1 MVNILISGYYG
12 FDNIGD
18 ESILRTLVSSLRE
31 HIPDC
36 SLTVLSHNPAS
47 TREKYGVEAVDRMS
61 PMAILRAV
69 KKCDMLISGGGS
81 LLQDVTSS
89 KSLHYY
95 LSIIRCAEFFHKKVF
110 IYSQGIG
117 PIDRPGNR
125 RHPQTV
131 RLRLPATIRITTAN
145 ITIISD
151 FPTSLHVGLDVEP
164 QRTLAAGKI
173 DAQYLEKPAP
183 LAARI
188 ETHGHT
194 QRISGHNRLSVIFQ
208 RGTSARRFA
217 PDDYE
222 RLPAP
227 IAETRFEPRRF
238 AAVETSETQGIRHVR
253 MQRFGRN
260 CDNGARKC
268 PMPAA
273 RAAAAK
279 QHEHHADGR
288 AASPKSTPQPPHG

>member
-110 IYSQGIG
+110 IYSQDIR
-117 PIDRPGNR
+117 PIDSPLLYISAISSRSNRKSSFCICRIGNFR
-125 RHPQTV
+125 K
-131 RLRLPATIRITTAN
+131 IRIRHSTTDK
-145 ITIISD
+145 S
-151 FPTSLHVGLDVEP
+151 
-164 QRTLAAGKI
+164 
-173 DAQYLEKPAP
+173 
-183 LAARI
+183 
-188 ETHGHT
+188 
-194 QRISGHNRLSVIFQ
+194 
-208 RGTSARRFA
+208 
-217 PDDYE
+217 
-222 RLPAP
+222 
-227 IAETRFEPRRF
+227 
-238 AAVETSETQGIRHVR
+238 
-253 MQRFGRN
+253 
-260 CDNGARKC
+260 C
-268 PMPAA
+268 
-273 RAAAAK
+273 
-279 QHEHHADGR
+279 
-288 AASPKSTPQPPHG
+288 ASTVA

>member
-47 TREKYGVEAVDRMS
+47 TREKYGVEAVERMS

-95 LSIIRCAEFFHKKVF
+95 LSIIRCAQFFRKKVF

-125 RHPQTV
+125 R
-131 RLRLPATIRITTAN
+131 
-145 ITIISD
+145 
-151 FPTSLHVGLDVEP
+151 
-164 QRTLAAGKI
+164 
-173 DAQYLEKPAP
+173 
-183 LAARI
+183 
-188 ETHGHT
+188 
-194 QRISGHNRLSVIFQ
+194 
-208 RGTSARRFA
+208 
-217 PDDYE
+217 
-222 RLPAP
+222 
-227 IAETRFEPRRF
+227 
-238 AAVETSETQGIRHVR
+238 
-253 MQRFGRN
+253 
-260 CDNGARKC
+260 
-268 PMPAA
+268 
-273 RAAAAK
+273 AAAK
-279 QHEHHADGR
+279 ALKKADGIVVR
-288 AASPKSTPQPPHG
+288 DERSRRSALRGKKSSSRPIPSSA

>member
-61 PMAILRAV
+61 PVAILRAV

-110 IYSQGIG
+110 SYSQGSG

-125 RHPQTV
+125 R
-131 RLRLPATIRITTAN
+131 
-145 ITIISD
+145 
-151 FPTSLHVGLDVEP
+151 
-164 QRTLAAGKI
+164 
-173 DAQYLEKPAP
+173 
-183 LAARI
+183 
-188 ETHGHT
+188 
-194 QRISGHNRLSVIFQ
+194 
-208 RGTSARRFA
+208 
-217 PDDYE
+217 
-222 RLPAP
+222 
-227 IAETRFEPRRF
+227 
-238 AAVETSETQGIRHVR
+238 
-253 MQRFGRN
+253 
-260 CDNGARKC
+260 
-268 PMPAA
+268 
-273 RAAAAK
+273 AAAAALTGTKAVLGYAPALLIFSLITGTVTGTVLRIVMPALEK
-279 QHEHHADGR
+279 QTRFIIKNQQYNHKELKKCAR
-288 AASPKSTPQPPHG
+288 LN

>member
-1 MVNILISGYYG
+1 MDRAVEPNFSAPP
-12 FDNIGD
+12 
-18 ESILRTLVSSLRE
+18 ETQMKKRAP
-31 HIPDC
+31 HA
-36 SLTVLSHNPAS
+36 PAS
-47 TREKYGVEAVDRMS
+47 DKQPEGLIYENVE
-61 PMAILRAV
+61 LRSSFSRLGKAR
-69 KKCDMLISGGGS
+69 
-81 LLQDVTSS
+81 TSS
-89 KSLHYY
+89 ALHSAYRKRRP
-95 LSIIRCAEFFHKKVF
+95 SAFVR
-110 IYSQGIG
+110 
-117 PIDRPGNR
+117 PDRPGNR

-131 RLRLPATIRITTAN
+131 RLRLPATIRFTTAN

-268 PMPAA
+268 PMPTA

>member
-18 ESILRTLVSSLRE
+18 ESILRTLVSSLLE

-36 SLTVLSHNPAS
+36 SLTVLSHNPTS

-125 RHPQTV
+125 R
-131 RLRLPATIRITTAN
+131 
-145 ITIISD
+145 
-151 FPTSLHVGLDVEP
+151 
-164 QRTLAAGKI
+164 
-173 DAQYLEKPAP
+173 
-183 LAARI
+183 
-188 ETHGHT
+188 
-194 QRISGHNRLSVIFQ
+194 
-208 RGTSARRFA
+208 
-217 PDDYE
+217 
-222 RLPAP
+222 
-227 IAETRFEPRRF
+227 
-238 AAVETSETQGIRHVR
+238 
-253 MQRFGRN
+253 
-260 CDNGARKC
+260 
-268 PMPAA
+268 
-273 RAAAAK
+273 AAAAALK
-279 QHEHHADGR
+279 RAVGIAFGGNRHRARQGRHHGGPRHPHEKARWRCRRGDSAKGR
-288 AASPKSTPQPPHG
+288 CLAGWPSNCRLGHP